1 MSLWAI
7 VPMKPL
13 QRAKSRLSGVL
24 SEEARFVLSRNLLVH
39 TLEQLTAV
47 GEIERVVVVSK
58 DSDALALARD
68 LGAKTITE
76 HGASDLNK
84 ALLRA
89 TEVARSHSVSGV
101 LVIPAD
107 LPLITTADVQK
118 LIQTAV
124 DPPVIALAPDR
135 HGQGTNA
142 FLSIPAGLIEY
153 DFGPESYQKHIR
165 RAEAAGVRV
174 EICELTNF
182 GLDIDFPDD
191 LQMLET
197 MEENI
202 HVDVLEEDKR

>member
-13 QRAKSRLSGVL
+13 QRAKSRLAGVL
-24 SEEARFVLSRNLLVH
+24 SEEARFTLSRNLLVH

-47 GEIERVVVVSK
+47 AEIERVVVVSK

-89 TEVARSHSVSGV
+89 TEVARGYGVSGL

-107 LPLITTADVQK
+107 LPLITTADIQQ
-118 LIQTAV
+118 LIQTAT

-142 FLSIPAGLIEY
+142 FLSIPTGLIEY
-153 DFGPESYQKHIR
+153 DFGPESFHKHIH
-165 RAEAAGVRV
+165 RAEAASVRV
-174 EICELTNF
+174 EICELTSF

-191 LQMLET
+191 LKTLEM
-197 MEENI
+197 MEETT
-202 HVDVLEEDKR
+202 HVDVLEEE

>member
-13 QRAKSRLSGVL
+13 QRAKSRLAGFL
-24 SEEARFVLSRNLLVH
+24 SEEARFALSRNLLVH

-89 TEVARSHSVSGV
+89 TEVARGYGVSGV

-107 LPLITTADVQK
+107 LPLITSDDIQE

-142 FLSIPAGLIEY
+142 FVSIPVGLIEY
-153 DFGPESYQKHIR
+153 DFGPESFQKHIH
-165 RAEAAGVRV
+165 RAETAGVRV
-174 EICELTNF
+174 EICELKSF

-191 LQMLET
+191 LKMLET
-197 MEENI
+197 IEANT
-202 HVDVLEEDKR
+202 HLDVLEEE